1 MSTPHA
7 MNKLIALV
15 FYASV
20 ALTCLGSNPTFTVDA
35 SRPAGQ
41 VSPTLYALMTEEITH
56 SYDGGFYAQLIRNR
70 PFLDSANA
78 PAYWA
83 VVNDDDAAADI
94 ALDPTNSFNDQL
106 TMNLRM
112 TVTKATKDHPAGVAN
127 SGYWG

>member
-41 VSPTLYALMTEEITH
+41 VSPLMYGLMTEEINH
-56 SYDGGFYAQLIRNR
+56 SYDGGLYAELVRNR
-70 PFLDSANA
+70 AFLDDSRQPVQWSVIQANGSAA
-78 PAYWA
+78 P
-83 VVNDDDAAADI
+83 VS
-94 ALDPTNSFNDQL
+94 LDPAQPLSQAVKTSLRVEVSQASPQL
-106 TMNLRM
+106 
-112 TVTKATKDHPAGVAN
+112 PAGVA
-127 SGYWG
+127 